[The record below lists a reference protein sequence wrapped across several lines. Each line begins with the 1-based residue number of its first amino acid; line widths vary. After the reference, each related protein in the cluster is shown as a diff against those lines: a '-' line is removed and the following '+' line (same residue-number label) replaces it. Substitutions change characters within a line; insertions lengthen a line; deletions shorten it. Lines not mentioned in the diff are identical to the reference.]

1 MELKIIY
8 FNFPFWRAEVARIPL
23 YISNTKFED
32 KRITSEEFSYIKE
45 NGKMTDGTIIPFSQ
59 LPVLVIDGQ
68 SIAQTG
74 AIARICG
81 KISGFYP
88 DSLVEA
94 GKVDQII
101 DTATDINMLMRPSMR
116 EQDPDKKKLMRQ
128 ELSKNDLPKYFGY
141 LENLLKDENIWF
153 AENRMTIADIAIWR
167 LMGWLKSGVIDDIPQ
182 DITDDFNKLNRVY
195 SEVNNNTDIKRWVSE
210 TYK

>member
-8 FNFPFWRAEVARIPL
+8 FDFPFWRAEVARIPL
-23 YISNTKFED
+23 FLADIKFED
-32 KRITSEEFSYIKE
+32 YRIKREEFPYIKE
-45 NGKMTDGTIIPFSQ
+45 NGKMSDGTIIPFTQ
-59 LPVLVIDGQ
+59 LPVLVIDGL

-88 DSLVEA
+88 DDLIEA

-101 DTATDINMLMRPSMR
+101 DTATDINLLIRPSMR
-116 EQDPDKKKLMRQ
+116 EQDVSKRKLMRE

-141 LENLLKDENIWF
+141 LENLLSEDCEWF
-153 AENRMTIADIAIWR
+153 ADNKMTIADIALWR
-167 LMGWLKSGVIDDIPQ
+167 LMGWLKSGFLDNIPP
-182 DITDDFNKLNRVY
+182 DITDKFEKLSRLF
-195 SEVNNNTDIKRWVSE
+195 SAVNNNSGIKKWVSK

>member
-1 MELKIIY
+1 M
-8 FNFPFWRAEVARIPL
+8 
-23 YISNTKFED
+23 S
-32 KRITSEEFSYIKE
+32 
-45 NGKMTDGTIIPFSQ
+45 DGTIIPFTQ
-59 LPVLVIDGQ
+59 LPVLVIDGL

-88 DSLVEA
+88 DDLIEA

-101 DTATDINMLMRPSMR
+101 DTATDINLLIRPSMR
-116 EQDPDKKKLMRQ
+116 EQDVSKRKLMRE

-141 LENLLKDENIWF
+141 LENLLSEDCEWF
-153 AENRMTIADIAIWR
+153 ADNKMTIADIALWR
-167 LMGWLKSGVIDDIPQ
+167 LMGWLKSGFLDDIPS
-182 DITDDFNKLNRVY
+182 DITDKFEKLSRLF
-195 SEVNNNTDIKRWVSE
+195 SAVNNNSDIKKWVSK